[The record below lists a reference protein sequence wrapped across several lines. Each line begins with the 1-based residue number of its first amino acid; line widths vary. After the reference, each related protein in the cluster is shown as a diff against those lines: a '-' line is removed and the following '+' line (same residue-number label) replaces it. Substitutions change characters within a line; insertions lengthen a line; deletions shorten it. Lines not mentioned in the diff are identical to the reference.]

1 MLFEHSEAVGKTKL
15 HLQILIETCRCVLVY
30 GGKAKRIHVVSPA
43 LYFGSK
49 LVWFS
54 SNNRN
59 CKSSFFLQVLTF
71 IPAGTGKLNGS
82 PMVNSE
88 QFL

>member
-15 HLQILIETCRCVLVY
+15 HLQILIEKCRCVLVY

-54 SNNRN
+54 SNNRSFLIII
-59 CKSSFFLQVLTF
+59 KSELKLLSCIFF
-71 IPAGTGKLNGS
+71 I
-82 PMVNSE
+82 
-88 QFL
+88 